1 MEHMMMGFSLLFTFE
16 SLLMMVIG
24 CVMGYL
30 LGVMPG
36 ISATI
41 ALALFIPFTFNMD
54 VIPAIV
60 LLICVYSAQNFG
72 GGITSIL
79 LNTPGSPSA
88 AAAVLDGY
96 PLAKKGQA
104 KKALG
109 MQIWASGVGEASS
122 AILLIVFSLS
132 LATFALRFGP
142 PEFFLLALM
151 GLSVVAGLA
160 ADNMVKGL
168 IMAVI
173 GMFLTTIGMDPIGGA
188 FRYVASF
195 YFLEGI
201 PFIPALIGLFA
212 ISEVFVMITEKAEGK
227 QLVEIS
233 GEGLTFEEFK
243 SCKGPLTMGAGVGF
257 LLGLVPAAGPN
268 IASWIAYSE
277 AKRMSKN
284 PENFGKGELA
294 GIAAPETANNAAA
307 TGSLVPTLAL
317 GIPGSPPAAVLL
329 GALSLHGIAAGP
341 LLFERNPEIPF
352 TVFAVSLVIVPVLM
366 AIGLFGARYFS
377 LVSKAPKTVI
387 APLILATCTVGSFAI
402 GGTMFGV
409 WVAYIFGVIGYI
421 LKRFN
426 FPAPPLVLALVLGR
440 LAESNFRRSML
451 MSRGSLTIF
460 FERPITVVIM
470 ILTVFMFAY
479 PFIQSY
485 IKKKKAAA
493 GK

>member
-1 MEHMMMGFSLLFTFE
+1 
-16 SLLMMVIG
+16 
-24 CVMGYL
+24 
-30 LGVMPG
+30 
-36 ISATI
+36 
-41 ALALFIPFTFNMD
+41 
-54 VIPAIV
+54 
-60 LLICVYSAQNFG
+60 
-72 GGITSIL
+72 
-79 LNTPGSPSA
+79 
-88 AAAVLDGY
+88 
-96 PLAKKGQA
+96 
-104 KKALG
+104 
-109 MQIWASGVGEASS
+109 
-122 AILLIVFSLS
+122 
-132 LATFALRFGP
+132 
-142 PEFFLLALM
+142 
-151 GLSVVAGLA
+151 
-160 ADNMVKGL
+160 
-168 IMAVI
+168 
-173 GMFLTTIGMDPIGGA
+173 
-188 FRYVASF
+188 
-195 YFLEGI
+195 
-201 PFIPALIGLFA
+201 
-212 ISEVFVMITEKAEGK
+212 
-227 QLVEIS
+227 
-233 GEGLTFEEFK
+233 
-243 SCKGPLTMGAGVGF
+243 MGAGVGF